1 MLPLQRKSNEQA
13 LGMALLRKPNRP
25 AALSTAVADRRWR
38 TTRTGF
44 SRWSASGRIGRSK
57 SSSRPCTSREC
68 RAAAAHSG
76 VFWSVTTS
84 ASKKSL
90 RAAEQQRADVARA
103 RRHWIRQQALLVSS
117 SLVFIDETWVNTT
130 MARRYGRCPRGERL
144 IGRVPLGTWK
154 TLTFVAGLR
163 CDEMTAPLVIEGA
176 MNGEIFLSYV
186 EQCLAPALNH
196 GDIVVM
202 DNLRAHKVA
211 GSRKRSR
218 PLARNCYICPSTR
231 PISIRSRCPS
241 ASSRRICAKLL
252 SGRSAAFA
260 AELAS
265 SCLASAQTNA
275 PTTSLMPDM
284 FQYER
289 NPLLASS

>member
-1 MLPLQRKSNEQA
+1 MK
-13 LGMALLRKPNRP
+13 
-25 AALSTAVADRRWR
+25 
-38 TTRTGF
+38 
-44 SRWSASGRIGRSK
+44 
-57 SSSRPCTSREC
+57 
-68 RAAAAHSG
+68 
-76 VFWSVTTS
+76 
-84 ASKKSL
+84 
-90 RAAEQQRADVARA
+90 
-103 RRHWIRQQALLVSS
+103 
-117 SLVFIDETWVNTT
+117 TWVNTT

-211 GSRKRSR
+211 GVEEEAIEAVGAEIAISAQV
-218 PLARNCYICPSTR
+218 LARSQSDR
-231 PISIRSRCPS
+231 DVLQQ
-241 ASSRRICAKLL
+241 AQGRICAKLP

-260 AELAS
+260 AESAS

-289 NPLLASS
+289 KSAFSGQIARTP